1 MQFLFQAFNDF
12 LASDQFRQSVTGHF
26 RVAHYISIA
35 TGSSAVEEMMTYSCE
50 VILCVLG
57 CLIICGMIAFR
68 VFKACKR
75 EFGKLTR
82 LQSER
87 PKNIL
92 WKLKKEPVE
101 NDDDTWYDTVSLIT
115 NTGFL
120 PYILM

>member
-1 MQFLFQAFNDF
+1 
-12 LASDQFRQSVTGHF
+12 
-26 RVAHYISIA
+26 
-35 TGSSAVEEMMTYSCE
+35 MTYSCE

-92 WKLKKEPVE
+92 WKLQKEPVE

-120 PYILM
+120 PLYFNVSIVLGDQFTITSHLTLQVKDDKIL